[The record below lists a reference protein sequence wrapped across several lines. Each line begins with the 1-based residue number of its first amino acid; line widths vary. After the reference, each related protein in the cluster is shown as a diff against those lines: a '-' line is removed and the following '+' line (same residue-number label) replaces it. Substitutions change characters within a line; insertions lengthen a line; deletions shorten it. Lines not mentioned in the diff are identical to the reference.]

1 MAGWVRLR
9 GALQVRPSRLG
20 SRLLVCAFLRTRQD
34 RGWASCP
41 TRPRH
46 ASGPCGSRPR
56 NRTHPAFDRFLRSV
70 VDPRHAWMNFHRNR
84 IFRELNEKHPRMA
97 WIDRVDQGRHL
108 PTAAGICRRWGGVG
122 LQDRWRH
129 GWRHRAPKDGF
140 TACPAAPHRPARPS
154 TIQSRFG
161 SGFGSGF
168 GFGFG
173 PCLCRCR
180 AQPCR
185 NPPSGTAGQHRA
197 AGAVVGPRR
206 ALAGKVLQPGA
217 FGIRVTQY
225 VLQCVNT
232 AQVALLGAID
242 GLLGQPVA

>member
-56 NRTHPAFDRFLRSV
+56 NRAHPAFDSFLRPV

-84 IFRELNEKHPRMA
+84 IFRRLNEKHPRMA

-108 PTAAGICRRWGGVG
+108 PTAAGICRRWAVWGCRTVG
-122 LQDRWRH
+122 
-129 GWRHRAPKDGF
+129 AMDG
-140 TACPAAPHRPARPS
+140 A
-154 TIQSRFG
+154 IE
-161 SGFGSGF
+161 
-168 GFGFG
+168 
-173 PCLCRCR
+173 
-180 AQPCR
+180 
-185 NPPSGTAGQHRA
+185 PPRMGL
-197 AGAVVGPRR
+197 RR
-206 ALAGKVLQPGA
+206 VLQPHTAPPDHRQSRAALALALALALDSALASAGA
-217 FGIRVTQY
+217 GRSPAETHPQE
-225 VLQCVNT
+225 LQDS
-232 AQVALLGAID
+232 IE
-242 GLLGQPVA
+242 QPARLSAHAGRLPAKCSSPARSVYGSRSTSCNA